1 MRMDEQVTLRSTTT
15 DADANGA
22 VITTIVDKVVYA
34 EKQSVK
40 RQEWYASQ
48 AAGIK
53 ADVVFVVNADDY
65 TDQMT
70 VLHNGVVYK
79 VTRAYQIGR
88 GRVELTCA
96 RR

>member
-15 DADANGA
+15 GADGNGA
-22 VITTIVDKVVYA
+22 ATTTNVDTVVFA

-40 RQEWYASQ
+40 RQEYYASQ

-70 VLHNGVVYK
+70 VLYGATVYK

-96 RR
+96 KR

>member
-1 MRMDEQVTLRSTTT
+1 MAEEIILRDTVTG
-15 DADANGA
+15 ADANGA
-22 VITTIVDKVVYA
+22 VTMTNTDKTVFA

-53 ADVVFVVNADDY
+53 ADTVYIVNADEY

-70 VLHNGVVYK
+70 VLSGSTVYK
-79 VTRAYQIGR
+79 VTRAYQTGR